1 MRRNGL
7 PMNRGRILRE
17 NIASLTGLQLVGY
30 IAPLLTVPYLVRV
43 LKPAEFGLLS
53 FAQGVVL
60 YFDLITDYGF
70 NLSATRAIAAQ
81 RNEPDSV
88 SRIFWSTMCAK
99 AILMSLCGAAL
110 AMLVTFTPRLH
121 GNSAVYGVSFLYV
134 IGTAFFPVWLFQGLE
149 RMKIAAVALGFARI
163 VTVPALFLFVRR
175 EQDCVIAAA
184 IQASVQ
190 GIASILFIPALV
202 GMRLRWYRPSLADL
216 ALTFR
221 MGWPLFIS
229 GSALYLCTSSTTVV
243 LGFCAGK
250 TAVGYYSAA
259 DKLIKAATSILSP
272 VTQALYPHIT
282 ALKVTST
289 ASALRVIR
297 KSFFSIGSLSLCT
310 SISTLVLARPICH
323 LFLGPS
329 FDGSIGVLQWLS
341 PLPVL
346 FGLMSV
352 LGTQT
357 MLVFEMDG
365 MMSRI
370 MLGSA
375 VAGIPLTL
383 MLSWLFG
390 AEGAA
395 AASVMLAAFMLGSMI
410 ILLKSSGLTV
420 WQEAREGILA

>member
-1 MRRNGL
+1 
-7 PMNRGRILRE
+7 MNRRRILRE
-17 NIASLTGLQLVGY
+17 NIASLAGLQLVGY

-70 NLSATRAIAAQ
+70 NLSATRGIAAQ

-88 SRIFWSTMCAK
+88 SRIFWSTLCAK
-99 AILMSLCGAAL
+99 AILMLLCGAAL
-110 AMLVTFTPRLH
+110 ALLVAFIPRLRE
-121 GNSAVYGVSFLYV
+121 NSAVYAVSFLYV
-134 IGTAFFPVWLFQGLE
+134 IGTVFFPVWLFQGLE
-149 RMKIAAVALGFARI
+149 RMKLAAFALGTARI
-163 VTVPALFLFVRR
+163 LTVPALFLFVRSER
-175 EQDCVIAAA
+175 DCVVAAA

-190 GIASILFIPALV
+190 AVASILVIPALV

-216 ALTFR
+216 ASAFKR
-221 MGWPLFIS
+221 GWPLFIS

-250 TAVGYYSAA
+250 SAVGYYSAA
-259 DKLIKAATSILSP
+259 DKLIKAATSLLSP
-272 VTQALYPHIT
+272 ISQALYPHIT

-289 ASALRVIR
+289 TSALRMIR
-297 KSFFSIGSLSLCT
+297 KSFLSIGLLSLCT
-310 SISTLVLARPICH
+310 SILTLVLARPICH

-329 FDGSIGVLQWLS
+329 FEGSIAVLQCLS

-357 MLVFEMDG
+357 MLVFEMDD

-370 MLGSA
+370 MFGSA
-375 VAGIPLTL
+375 LAGIPLT
-383 MLSWLFG
+383 MALSSLFG

-395 AASVMLAAFMLGSMI
+395 AASVMLAIVMLGAMMI
-410 ILLKSSGLTV
+410 VLKSSGLPV